1 MLDQRGEA
9 MQRKEATEED
19 GLMKEPNSPVCHGE
33 SADPGYMGYL
43 EHNELLAFLNQMLEA
58 ERAGARVGMHMVKD
72 TCDPGTR
79 SLARAIQRDE
89 ARWCAMLRRTI
100 RELGGIPSEATGTF
114 YEKAIA
120 IADLSVRFKFLN
132 RGQGWVVRK
141 LRAVLPK
148 IRDDGL
154 HNRLTAMLAAHEAN
168 IKKVAAFADPKA

>member
-1 MLDQRGEA
+1 M
-9 MQRKEATEED
+9 T
-19 GLMKEPNSPVCHGE
+19 EPNSPACHGKN
-33 SADPGYMGYL
+33 ADPGYMGYL
-43 EHNELLAFLNQMLEA
+43 QPDELLAFLNQMLEA
-58 ERAGARVGMHMVKD
+58 ERAGARVGKHTVKD

-79 SLARAIQRDE
+79 FLARAIQRDE

-100 RELGGIPSEATGTF
+100 RDLGGIPSEVTGTF
-114 YEKAIA
+114 YDKAIA

-141 LRAVLPK
+141 LREALPK

-154 HNRLTAMLAAHEAN
+154 HDRLAAMLAAHEAN